1 MEMSRGRR
9 KTSFRARILYEKCR
23 PGQVT
28 ECGRFWPAHRPF
40 EGGRMGAGRKVRQLL
55 SGKHGALIGGWEE
68 SEDSPAVLRKVVI
81 HSRVLGNHLGQ
92 PLA

>member
-1 MEMSRGRR
+1 
-9 KTSFRARILYEKCR
+9 
-23 PGQVT
+23 
-28 ECGRFWPAHRPF
+28 
-40 EGGRMGAGRKVRQLL
+40 MGAGRKVRQLL

-68 SEDSPAVLRKVVI
+68 SKDSPAVLRKVVI